1 MKDKKSWMLFV
12 LMLVALVGLLWLVFL
27 PGCRDET
34 AAEKVAMD
42 VPEGIAEEI
51 PESKREA
58 YQEKGRKSVSTDEY
72 FEMLMA
78 EEEISLVSSEKIPGQ
93 AGNDGYGG
101 AGQAGRRSSVGAG
114 YDGQDVSGRMDGV
127 MVQPGKGGSAAERVF
142 GPAPVE
148 RSVPRQSGG
157 SSGSGGSAGAGGYS
171 GAVRQRQMSE
181 EEQLEYDRKRAEMVR
196 DVITG
201 TSSEAEGASPPDSVD
216 EDEVELRYHSD
227 DDIVFSLDDEF
238 TDDGV
243 NYPEDSKRPFR
254 CMFIR
259 DEKLKEGQRVTL
271 RLLETYE
278 ENGVRIP
285 ANSHLNAICKI
296 GNRLELNVKSV
307 EMNGKI
313 IPLNLCAY
321 DTDGLKGIYCPET
334 SSNKNAKKAE
344 NDALSASGATFG
356 GLVGDIANTII
367 RTGVNIARSSSG
379 EVSVNVSSG
388 YEFFLVK
395 SERR

>member
-34 AAEKVAMD
+34 TAEKVAMD

-101 AGQAGRRSSVGAG
+101 LVGQAGSGGA
-114 YDGQDVSGRMDGV
+114 GQDVSGRMDGV

-157 SSGSGGSAGAGGYS
+157 SSGSSGSAGAGGYS

-201 TSSEAEGASPPDSVD
+201 TSSEAEGASSPDSVD

>member
-12 LMLVALVGLLWLVFL
+12 LMLVALIGLLWLVFL

-93 AGNDGYGG
+93 AGNDGCG
-101 AGQAGRRSSVGAG
+101 AGD
-114 YDGQDVSGRMDGV
+114 DGQDVSGRMDGV

-201 TSSEAEGASPPDSVD
+201 TSSEAEGASSPDSVD

>member
-12 LMLVALVGLLWLVFL
+12 LMLVALIGLLWLVFL

-34 AAEKVAMD
+34 TAEKVAMD

-93 AGNDGYGG
+93 AGNDGYG
-101 AGQAGRRSSVGAG
+101 AGD
-114 YDGQDVSGRMDGV
+114 DGQDVSGRMDGV

-201 TSSEAEGASPPDSVD
+201 TSSEAEGASSPDSVD
-216 EDEVELRYHSD
+216 EDEVELKYHSD

-395 SERR
+395 YERR

>member
-12 LMLVALVGLLWLVFL
+12 LMLVALVGLLWLAFL

-93 AGNDGYGG
+93 AGNDGYSG
-101 AGQAGRRSSVGAG
+101 GQAGGGGA
-114 YDGQDVSGRMDGV
+114 GQDVSGRMDGV

-148 RSVPRQSGG
+148 RSVPRQPGG

-201 TSSEAEGASPPDSVD
+201 TSSEAEGASSPDSVD

>member
-12 LMLVALVGLLWLVFL
+12 LMLVALIGLLWLVFL
-27 PGCRDET
+27 PGCGDET

-93 AGNDGYGG
+93 AGNDGYSG
-101 AGQAGRRSSVGAG
+101 GQAGGGGA
-114 YDGQDVSGRMDGV
+114 GQDVSGRMDGV

-201 TSSEAEGASPPDSVD
+201 TSSEAEGASSPDSVD
-216 EDEVELRYHSD
+216 EDEVELKYHSD

-278 ENGVRIP
+278 ENGIRIP

>member
-12 LMLVALVGLLWLVFL
+12 LMLVALIGLLWLVFL

-93 AGNDGYGG
+93 AGNDGYG
-101 AGQAGRRSSVGAG
+101 AGD
-114 YDGQDVSGRMDGV
+114 DGQDVSGRIDGV

-201 TSSEAEGASPPDSVD
+201 TSSEAEGASSPDSVD

-313 IPLNLCAY
+313 IPMNLCAY

>member
-12 LMLVALVGLLWLVFL
+12 LMLVALIGLLWLVFL

-93 AGNDGYGG
+93 AGNDGYSG
-101 AGQAGRRSSVGAG
+101 GQAGGGGA
-114 YDGQDVSGRMDGV
+114 GQDVSGRMDGV

-201 TSSEAEGASPPDSVD
+201 TSSEAEGASSPDSVD
-216 EDEVELRYHSD
+216 EDEVELKYHSD

-278 ENGVRIP
+278 ENGIRIP

-313 IPLNLCAY
+313 IPMNLCAY

>member
-1 MKDKKSWMLFV
+1 MKDKKSLMLFV
-12 LMLVALVGLLWLVFL
+12 MMLVALIGLLWLVFL
-27 PGCRDET
+27 PGCRDEAT
-34 AAEKVAMD
+34 VAKVAMD

-72 FEMLMA
+72 FEMLIA
-78 EEEISLVSSEKIPGQ
+78 EEEISLVSSEKIPSQ
-93 AGNDGYGG
+93 DGNDGAGGGG
-101 AGQAGRRSSVGAG
+101 A
-114 YDGQDVSGRMDGV
+114 M
-127 MVQPGKGGSAAERVF
+127 MQPGKGGSAAERVF

-157 SSGSGGSAGAGGYS
+157 SSGAGGSS
-171 GAVRQRQMSE
+171 GTSRSSQPMSE
-181 EEQLEYDRKRAEMVR
+181 ADKLEYDRKRAEMVR

-201 TSSEAEGASPPDSVD
+201 TVSDAEDISSHDSTD
-216 EDEVELRYHSD
+216 EDDVELRYHSD
-227 DDIVFSLDDEF
+227 NDIVFSLDDEF

-243 NYPEDSKRPFR
+243 NYPEESKRPFR
-254 CMFIR
+254 CMFVR

-278 ENGVRIP
+278 GNGIRIP
-285 ANSHLNAICKI
+285 ANSHLSAICKI

-313 IPLNLCAY
+313 IPVNLCAY

-379 EVSVNVSSG
+379 EVSVNVTSG

>member
-27 PGCRDET
+27 PGCGDET
-34 AAEKVAMD
+34 AAEKVAMA

-93 AGNDGYGG
+93 AGNDGYG
-101 AGQAGRRSSVGAG
+101 AGD
-114 YDGQDVSGRMDGV
+114 DGQDVSGRMDGI
-127 MVQPGKGGSAAERVF
+127 MAQPGKGESAAERVF

-201 TSSEAEGASPPDSVD
+201 TSSEAEGVSPPDSVD
-216 EDEVELRYHSD
+216 EDEVELKYHSD

>member
-1 MKDKKSWMLFV
+1 MKDKKSLMLFV
-12 LMLVALVGLLWLVFL
+12 MMLVALIGLLWLVFL
-27 PGCRDET
+27 PGCRDEAT
-34 AAEKVAMD
+34 VAKVAMD

-72 FEMLMA
+72 FEMLIA
-78 EEEISLVSSEKIPGQ
+78 EEEISLVSSEKIPSQ
-93 AGNDGYGG
+93 DGNDKAGGGG
-101 AGQAGRRSSVGAG
+101 A
-114 YDGQDVSGRMDGV
+114 M
-127 MVQPGKGGSAAERVF
+127 MQPGKGGSAAERVF

-157 SSGSGGSAGAGGYS
+157 SSGAGGSS
-171 GAVRQRQMSE
+171 GTSRSSQPMSE
-181 EEQLEYDRKRAEMVR
+181 ADKLEYDRKRAEMVR

-201 TSSEAEGASPPDSVD
+201 TVSDAEDISSHDSTAEDD
-216 EDEVELRYHSD
+216 VELRYHSD
-227 DDIVFSLDDEF
+227 NDIVFSLDDEF

-243 NYPEDSKRPFR
+243 NYPEESKRPFR
-254 CMFIR
+254 CMFVR

-278 ENGVRIP
+278 GNGIRIP
-285 ANSHLNAICKI
+285 ANSHLSAICKI

-313 IPLNLCAY
+313 IPVNLCAY

-379 EVSVNVSSG
+379 EVSVNVASG

>member
-58 YQEKGRKSVSTDEY
+58 YQEKVRTRVSTDEY

-93 AGNDGYGG
+93 AGNDGYG
-101 AGQAGRRSSVGAG
+101 AGD
-114 YDGQDVSGRMDGV
+114 DGQDVSGRMDGV

-201 TSSEAEGASPPDSVD
+201 TSSEAEGASSPDSVD

>member
-12 LMLVALVGLLWLVFL
+12 LMLVALIGLLWLVFL

-93 AGNDGYGG
+93 AGNDGYG
-101 AGQAGRRSSVGAG
+101 AGD
-114 YDGQDVSGRMDGV
+114 DGQDVSGRMDGV

-201 TSSEAEGASPPDSVD
+201 TSSEAEGASSPDSVD

-313 IPLNLCAY
+313 IPMNLCAY

>member
-1 MKDKKSWMLFV
+1 MKDKKSLMLFV
-12 LMLVALVGLLWLVFL
+12 MMLVALIGLLWLVFL
-27 PGCRDET
+27 PGCRDEAT
-34 AAEKVAMD
+34 VAKVAMD

-72 FEMLMA
+72 FEMLIA
-78 EEEISLVSSEKIPGQ
+78 EEEISLVSSEKIPSQ
-93 AGNDGYGG
+93 DGNDEAGGGG
-101 AGQAGRRSSVGAG
+101 A
-114 YDGQDVSGRMDGV
+114 M
-127 MVQPGKGGSAAERVF
+127 MQPGKGGSAAERVF

-157 SSGSGGSAGAGGYS
+157 SSGAGGSS
-171 GAVRQRQMSE
+171 GTSRSSQPMSE
-181 EEQLEYDRKRAEMVR
+181 ADKLEYDRKRAEMVR

-201 TSSEAEGASPPDSVD
+201 TVSDAEDISSHDSTAEDD
-216 EDEVELRYHSD
+216 VELRYHSD
-227 DDIVFSLDDEF
+227 NDIVFSLDDEF

-243 NYPEDSKRPFR
+243 NYPEESKRPFR
-254 CMFIR
+254 CMFVR

-278 ENGVRIP
+278 GNGIRIP
-285 ANSHLNAICKI
+285 ANSHLSAICKI

-313 IPLNLCAY
+313 IPVNLCAY

-379 EVSVNVSSG
+379 EVSVNVASG

>member
-1 MKDKKSWMLFV
+1 MKDKKSLMLFV
-12 LMLVALVGLLWLVFL
+12 MMLVALIGLLWLVFL
-27 PGCRDET
+27 PSCRDEAT
-34 AAEKVAMD
+34 VAKVAMD

-72 FEMLMA
+72 FEMLIA
-78 EEEISLVSSEKIPGQ
+78 EEEISLVSSEKIPSQ
-93 AGNDGYGG
+93 DGNYG
-101 AGQAGRRSSVGAG
+101 AGQV
-114 YDGQDVSGRMDGV
+114 VSCRMDGA
-127 MVQPGKGGSAAERVF
+127 MMQPGEGGSAAERVF

-157 SSGSGGSAGAGGYS
+157 SSGAGGSS
-171 GAVRQRQMSE
+171 GTSRSSQPMSE
-181 EEQLEYDRKRAEMVR
+181 ADKLEYDRKRAEMVR

-201 TSSEAEGASPPDSVD
+201 TVSDAEDISSHDSTAEDD
-216 EDEVELRYHSD
+216 VELRYHSD
-227 DDIVFSLDDEF
+227 NDIVFSLDDEF

-243 NYPEDSKRPFR
+243 NYPEESKRPFR
-254 CMFIR
+254 CMFVR

-278 ENGVRIP
+278 DNGIRIP
-285 ANSHLNAICKI
+285 ANSHLSAICKI

-313 IPLNLCAY
+313 IPVNLCAY

-334 SSNKNAKKAE
+334 SSNKNAKKVE

-379 EVSVNVSSG
+379 EVSVNVASG

>member
-1 MKDKKSWMLFV
+1 MKDKKSLMLFV
-12 LMLVALVGLLWLVFL
+12 MMLVALIGLLWLVFL
-27 PGCRDET
+27 PGCRDEAT
-34 AAEKVAMD
+34 VAKVAMD

-72 FEMLMA
+72 FEMLIA
-78 EEEISLVSSEKIPGQ
+78 EEEISLVSSEKIPSQ
-93 AGNDGYGG
+93 DGNDGYG
-101 AGQAGRRSSVGAG
+101 AGD
-114 YDGQDVSGRMDGV
+114 DGQDVSGRMDGV

-157 SSGSGGSAGAGGYS
+157 SSGAGGSS
-171 GAVRQRQMSE
+171 GTSRSSQPMSE
-181 EEQLEYDRKRAEMVR
+181 ADKLEYDRKRAEMVR

-201 TSSEAEGASPPDSVD
+201 TVSDAEDISSHDSTAEDD
-216 EDEVELRYHSD
+216 VELRYHSD
-227 DDIVFSLDDEF
+227 NDIVFSLDDEF

-243 NYPEDSKRPFR
+243 NYPEESKRPFR
-254 CMFIR
+254 CMFVR

-278 ENGVRIP
+278 GNGIRIP
-285 ANSHLNAICKI
+285 ANSHLSAICKI

-313 IPLNLCAY
+313 IPVNLCAY
-321 DTDGLKGIYCPET
+321 DTDGLKGIYCPVT

-379 EVSVNVSSG
+379 EVSVNVASG

>member
-12 LMLVALVGLLWLVFL
+12 LMLVALIGLLWLVFL
-27 PGCRDET
+27 PGCGDET
-34 AAEKVAMD
+34 AAGKVAMA

-72 FEMLMA
+72 FEMLMT

-93 AGNDGYGG
+93 AGN
-101 AGQAGRRSSVGAG
+101 
-114 YDGQDVSGRMDGV
+114 DGQDVSGRMDGV

-157 SSGSGGSAGAGGYS
+157 ASGAGGSS
-171 GAVRQRQMSE
+171 GTSRSSQPMSE
-181 EEQLEYDRKRAEMVR
+181 ADKLEYDRKRAEMVR

-201 TSSEAEGASPPDSVD
+201 TSSEAEGASSPDSVD
-216 EDEVELRYHSD
+216 EDEVELKYHSD

-334 SSNKNAKKAE
+334 SSNKNTKKAE

>member
-27 PGCRDET
+27 PGCGDET
-34 AAEKVAMD
+34 AEEKVAMA

-93 AGNDGYGG
+93 AGNDGYG
-101 AGQAGRRSSVGAG
+101 AED
-114 YDGQDVSGRMDGV
+114 DGQDVSGRMDGV

-201 TSSEAEGASPPDSVD
+201 TSSEAEGASSPDSVD
-216 EDEVELRYHSD
+216 EDEVELKYHSD

>member
-93 AGNDGYGG
+93 AGNDGYG
-101 AGQAGRRSSVGAG
+101 AGD
-114 YDGQDVSGRMDGV
+114 DGQDVSGRMDGV

-148 RSVPRQSGG
+148 RSVPKQSGG
-157 SSGSGGSAGAGGYS
+157 SSGSGDSSGAGGYS
-171 GAVRQRQMSE
+171 GAVRQGQMSE
-181 EEQLEYDRKRAEMVR
+181 EKQLEYDRKRAEMVR

-201 TSSEAEGASPPDSVD
+201 TSSEAEGASSPDSVD
-216 EDEVELRYHSD
+216 EDEVKLRYHSD

-313 IPLNLCAY
+313 IPLNLYAY

-344 NDALSASGATFG
+344 NDVLSASGATFG

>member
-1 MKDKKSWMLFV
+1 
-12 LMLVALVGLLWLVFL
+12 
-27 PGCRDET
+27 
-34 AAEKVAMD
+34 
-42 VPEGIAEEI
+42 
-51 PESKREA
+51 
-58 YQEKGRKSVSTDEY
+58 
-72 FEMLMA
+72 MLMA

-93 AGNDGYGG
+93 AGNDGYG
-101 AGQAGRRSSVGAG
+101 AGD
-114 YDGQDVSGRMDGV
+114 DGQDVSGRMDGV

-157 SSGSGGSAGAGGYS
+157 SSGSGGSAGA
-171 GAVRQRQMSE
+171 VRQRQMSE

-201 TSSEAEGASPPDSVD
+201 TSSEAEGASSPDSVD
-216 EDEVELRYHSD
+216 EDEVELKYHSD

-285 ANSHLNAICKI
+285 ANAHLSAICKI
-296 GNRLELNVKSV
+296 GNRLELTVKSV
-307 EMNGKI
+307 EINGKI
-313 IPLNLCAY
+313 IPVNLCAY

>member
-27 PGCRDET
+27 PGCGDET
-34 AAEKVAMD
+34 AAEKVAMA

-93 AGNDGYGG
+93 AGNDGYG
-101 AGQAGRRSSVGAG
+101 AGD
-114 YDGQDVSGRMDGV
+114 DGQDVSGRMDGV
-127 MVQPGKGGSAAERVF
+127 MMQPGKGGSAAERVF

-201 TSSEAEGASPPDSVD
+201 TSSEAEGASSPDSVD

>member
-12 LMLVALVGLLWLVFL
+12 MMLVALIGLLWLVFM
-27 PGCRDET
+27 PGCIDEA

-51 PESKREA
+51 PASKREA
-58 YQEKGRKSVSTDEY
+58 YQENGRKSVSTDEY
-72 FEMLMA
+72 FEMLMT

-93 AGNDGYGG
+93 DGNDG
-101 AGQAGRRSSVGAG
+101 GQVI
-114 YDGQDVSGRMDGV
+114 SGRMDDV
-127 MVQPGKGGSAAERVF
+127 MMQPGKGGSAAERVF

-157 SSGSGGSAGAGGYS
+157 SSGVSRSS
-171 GAVRQRQMSE
+171 HPMSE
-181 EEQLEYDRKRAEMVR
+181 ADKLEYDRKRAEMVR

-201 TSSEAEGASPPDSVD
+201 TSSEPECISPPDSTA

-254 CMFIR
+254 CMFVKN
-259 DEKLKEGQRVTL
+259 EKLKDGQRVTL

-278 ENGVRIP
+278 DNGVRIP

-296 GNRLELNVKSV
+296 GNRLELNVNSV

-379 EVSVNVSSG
+379 EVSVNVASG

>member
-93 AGNDGYGG
+93 AGNDGYG
-101 AGQAGRRSSVGAG
+101 AGD
-114 YDGQDVSGRMDGV
+114 DGQDVSGRMDGV

-201 TSSEAEGASPPDSVD
+201 TSSEAEGASSPDSVD
-216 EDEVELRYHSD
+216 EDEMELKYHSD

-238 TDDGV
+238 TDEGV

>member
-12 LMLVALVGLLWLVFL
+12 LMLVALIGLLWLVFL

-93 AGNDGYGG
+93 AGNDGYSG
-101 AGQAGRRSSVGAG
+101 GQAGGGGA
-114 YDGQDVSGRMDGV
+114 GQDVSGRMDGV

-157 SSGSGGSAGAGGYS
+157 SSGSGSSAGAGGYS
-171 GAVRQRQMSE
+171 GEVRQRQMSE

-201 TSSEAEGASPPDSVD
+201 TSSEAEGASSPDSVD

>member
-58 YQEKGRKSVSTDEY
+58 YQEKGKKSVSTDEY

-93 AGNDGYGG
+93 AGNDGYG
-101 AGQAGRRSSVGAG
+101 AGN
-114 YDGQDVSGRMDGV
+114 DGQDVSGRMDGV
-127 MVQPGKGGSAAERVF
+127 MAQPGKGGSAAERVF

-201 TSSEAEGASPPDSVD
+201 TSSEAEGASSPDSVD
-216 EDEVELRYHSD
+216 EDEVELKYHSD

-278 ENGVRIP
+278 ENGLRIP

>member
-1 MKDKKSWMLFV
+1 MKDKKSLMLFV
-12 LMLVALVGLLWLVFL
+12 MMLVALIGLLWLVFL
-27 PGCRDET
+27 PGCRDEAT
-34 AAEKVAMD
+34 VAKVAMN

-72 FEMLMA
+72 FEMLIA
-78 EEEISLVSSEKIPGQ
+78 EEEISLVSSEKIPSQ
-93 AGNDGYGG
+93 DGDDG
-101 AGQAGRRSSVGAG
+101 AGQVVSCRRDGA
-114 YDGQDVSGRMDGV
+114 M
-127 MVQPGKGGSAAERVF
+127 MQPGKGGSAAERVF

-157 SSGSGGSAGAGGYS
+157 SSGAGGSS
-171 GAVRQRQMSE
+171 GTSRSSQPMSE
-181 EEQLEYDRKRAEMVR
+181 ADKLEYDRKRAEMVR

-201 TSSEAEGASPPDSVD
+201 TSSEAEGASSPDSVD
-216 EDEVELRYHSD
+216 EDEVELKFHSD

-238 TDDGV
+238 TYEGV

>member
-93 AGNDGYGG
+93 AGNDGCGG
-101 AGQAGRRSSVGAG
+101 RVGQAGGGGA
-114 YDGQDVSGRMDGV
+114 GQDVSGRMDGV

-148 RSVPRQSGG
+148 RSVPRQSGYGG
-157 SSGSGGSAGAGGYS
+157 SAEAGSGGSSRAGGYS

-181 EEQLEYDRKRAEMVR
+181 EEQLVYDRKRAEMVR

-201 TSSEAEGASPPDSVD
+201 TSSEAEGASSPVSVD

-227 DDIVFSLDDEF
+227 DNIVFSLDDEF

>member
-12 LMLVALVGLLWLVFL
+12 LMLVALIGLLWLVFL
-27 PGCRDET
+27 PGCGDET

-93 AGNDGYGG
+93 AGNDG
-101 AGQAGRRSSVGAG
+101 A
-114 YDGQDVSGRMDGV
+114 GQDVSGRMDGV
-127 MVQPGKGGSAAERVF
+127 MAQPGKGGSAAERVF

-148 RSVPRQSGG
+148 RGVPRQSGS

-201 TSSEAEGASPPDSVD
+201 TSSEAEGASSPDSVD
-216 EDEVELRYHSD
+216 EDEVELKYHSD

-313 IPLNLCAY
+313 IPMNLCAY

>member
-12 LMLVALVGLLWLVFL
+12 LMLVALIGLLWLVFL

-93 AGNDGYGG
+93 AGNDGCG
-101 AGQAGRRSSVGAG
+101 AGD
-114 YDGQDVSGRMDGV
+114 DGQDVSGRMDGV

-148 RSVPRQSGG
+148 RSVPRQSEG

-201 TSSEAEGASPPDSVD
+201 TSSEAEGASSPDSVD

-238 TDDGV
+238 TDEGV

>member
-1 MKDKKSWMLFV
+1 MKDKKSLMLFV
-12 LMLVALVGLLWLVFL
+12 MMLVALIGLLWLVFL
-27 PGCRDET
+27 PGCRDEAT
-34 AAEKVAMD
+34 VAKVAMD

-72 FEMLMA
+72 FEMLIA
-78 EEEISLVSSEKIPGQ
+78 EEEISLVSSEKIPSQDGDDE
-93 AGNDGYGG
+93 AGGGG
-101 AGQAGRRSSVGAG
+101 A
-114 YDGQDVSGRMDGV
+114 M
-127 MVQPGKGGSAAERVF
+127 MQPGKGGSAAERVF

-148 RSVPRQSGG
+148 RSVPGQSGG
-157 SSGSGGSAGAGGYS
+157 ASGSGGSAGAGGYS

-181 EEQLEYDRKRAEMVR
+181 EEHLEYDRKRAEMVR

-201 TSSEAEGASPPDSVD
+201 TSSEAGGASSPDSVD
-216 EDEVELRYHSD
+216 EDEVELKYHSD

>member
-12 LMLVALVGLLWLVFL
+12 LMLVALIGLLWLVFL

-72 FEMLMA
+72 FEMLIA

-93 AGNDGYGG
+93 DGNDGYG
-101 AGQAGRRSSVGAG
+101 AGD
-114 YDGQDVSGRMDGV
+114 DGQDVSGRMDGV
-127 MVQPGKGGSAAERVF
+127 MVQPGKGESAAERVF

-148 RSVPRQSGG
+148 RSVPKQSGG
-157 SSGSGGSAGAGGYS
+157 SSSSGGSAGAGGYS

-201 TSSEAEGASPPDSVD
+201 TSSEAEGASSPDSVD
-216 EDEVELRYHSD
+216 EDEVELKYHSD

>member
-12 LMLVALVGLLWLVFL
+12 LMLAALIGLLWLVFL

-72 FEMLMA
+72 FEMLIA

-93 AGNDGYGG
+93 AGNDGYG
-101 AGQAGRRSSVGAG
+101 AGD
-114 YDGQDVSGRMDGV
+114 DGQDVSGRMDGV
-127 MVQPGKGGSAAERVF
+127 MVQPGKGESAAERVF

-148 RSVPRQSGG
+148 RSVPKQSGG

-201 TSSEAEGASPPDSVD
+201 TSSEAEGASSPDSVD

-243 NYPEDSKRPFR
+243 NYPENSKRPFR

>member
-12 LMLVALVGLLWLVFL
+12 LMLVALIGLLWLVFL

-93 AGNDGYGG
+93 AGNDGYG
-101 AGQAGRRSSVGAG
+101 AGD
-114 YDGQDVSGRMDGV
+114 DGQDVSGRMDGV
-127 MVQPGKGGSAAERVF
+127 MVQPGKGESAAERVF

-201 TSSEAEGASPPDSVD
+201 TSSEAEGASSPDSVD

>member
-78 EEEISLVSSEKIPGQ
+78 EEEISLVSSEKIHGQ
-93 AGNDGYGG
+93 AGN
-101 AGQAGRRSSVGAG
+101 
-114 YDGQDVSGRMDGV
+114 DGQDVSGRMDGV

-148 RSVPRQSGG
+148 RSVPRQSGS

-171 GAVRQRQMSE
+171 EAVRQRQMSE
-181 EEQLEYDRKRAEMVR
+181 EEQMEYDRKRAEMVR

-201 TSSEAEGASPPDSVD
+201 TSSEAKGASPPDSVD

-254 CMFIR
+254 CMFIK

-278 ENGVRIP
+278 ENGVRLP

>member
-93 AGNDGYGG
+93 AGNDGYS
-101 AGQAGRRSSVGAG
+101 GQAGD
-114 YDGQDVSGRMDGV
+114 DGQDVSGRMDGV

-201 TSSEAEGASPPDSVD
+201 TSSEAEGASSPDSVD

>member
-12 LMLVALVGLLWLVFL
+12 MMLVALIGLLWLVFM
-27 PGCRDET
+27 PGCRDEA

-51 PESKREA
+51 PASKREA

-72 FEMLMA
+72 FEMLIA

-93 AGNDGYGG
+93 AWNDGYG
-101 AGQAGRRSSVGAG
+101 AGD
-114 YDGQDVSGRMDGV
+114 DGQDVSGRMDGV
-127 MVQPGKGGSAAERVF
+127 MVQPGKGESAAERVF

-148 RSVPRQSGG
+148 RSVPKQSGG

-201 TSSEAEGASPPDSVD
+201 TSSEAEGASSPDSVD

-278 ENGVRIP
+278 EKGVRIP

-344 NDALSASGATFG
+344 NDVLSASGATFG

>member
-1 MKDKKSWMLFV
+1 MKDKKSLMLFV
-12 LMLVALVGLLWLVFL
+12 MMLVALIGLLWLVFL
-27 PGCRDET
+27 PGCRDEAT
-34 AAEKVAMD
+34 VAKVAMD

-93 AGNDGYGG
+93 AGNDGYG
-101 AGQAGRRSSVGAG
+101 AGD
-114 YDGQDVSGRMDGV
+114 DGQDVSGRMDGV
-127 MVQPGKGGSAAERVF
+127 MMQPGKGGSAAERVF

-157 SSGSGGSAGAGGYS
+157 SSGSGGSA

-201 TSSEAEGASPPDSVD
+201 TSSEAEGASSPDSVD
-216 EDEVELRYHSD
+216 EDEVELKYHSD

>member
-93 AGNDGYGG
+93 AGNDGYG
-101 AGQAGRRSSVGAG
+101 AGD
-114 YDGQDVSGRMDGV
+114 DGQDVSGRMDGV

-181 EEQLEYDRKRAEMVR
+181 ADKLEYDRKRAEMVR

-201 TSSEAEGASPPDSVD
+201 TSSEAEGASSPDSVD

>member
-1 MKDKKSWMLFV
+1 MKDKKSLMLFV
-12 LMLVALVGLLWLVFL
+12 MMLVALIGLLWLVFL
-27 PGCRDET
+27 PGCRDEAT
-34 AAEKVAMD
+34 VAKVAMD

-72 FEMLMA
+72 FEMLIA
-78 EEEISLVSSEKIPGQ
+78 EEEISLVSSEKIPSQ
-93 AGNDGYGG
+93 DGNDG
-101 AGQAGRRSSVGAG
+101 AGQVVSS
-114 YDGQDVSGRMDGV
+114 RMDGA
-127 MVQPGKGGSAAERVF
+127 MIQPGKGGSAAERVF

-157 SSGSGGSAGAGGYS
+157 SSGAGGSS
-171 GAVRQRQMSE
+171 GTSRSSQPMSE
-181 EEQLEYDRKRAEMVR
+181 ADKLEYDRKRAEMVR

-201 TSSEAEGASPPDSVD
+201 TVSDAEDISSHDSTAEDD
-216 EDEVELRYHSD
+216 VELRYHSD
-227 DDIVFSLDDEF
+227 NDIVFSLDDEF

-243 NYPEDSKRPFR
+243 NYPEESKRPFR
-254 CMFIR
+254 CMFVR

-278 ENGVRIP
+278 GNGIRIP
-285 ANSHLNAICKI
+285 ANSHLSAICKI

-313 IPLNLCAY
+313 IPVNLCAY

-379 EVSVNVSSG
+379 EVSVNVTSG